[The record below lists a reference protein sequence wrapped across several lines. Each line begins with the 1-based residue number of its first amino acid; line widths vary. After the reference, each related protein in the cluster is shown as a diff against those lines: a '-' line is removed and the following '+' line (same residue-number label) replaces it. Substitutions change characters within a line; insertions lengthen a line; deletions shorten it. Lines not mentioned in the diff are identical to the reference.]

1 MAVYRYDPQTRQKKR
16 LSAAQVKQ
24 ITMRAL
30 GLDPNNLED
39 NKIYR
44 RQYDIIRKKIK
55 NYNTLTGDNVSNLS
69 ASEFLYSIT
78 QRRNYGEDLTITQQN
93 VLNTSSINTNIFSK
107 RLKGHDK
114 NITTKG
120 IESVER
126 IFDRFIHNSK
136 EGQEY
141 QNWINEPVQTQYIR
155 EDTGEIISE
164 EQAKNIKEKI
174 TTRII
179 LRREIVFP
187 EEVFRKLKDLSNT
200 LHARQEAIYKSSKS
214 MYASA
219 RDVGS
224 W

>member
-1 MAVYRYDPQTRQKKR
+1 MAVYRYDTQTRQKKR
-16 LSAAQVKQ
+16 LSPSQVKQ

-39 NKIYR
+39 NKTYR

-55 NYNTLTGDNVSNLS
+55 NYNTLTGDNVSKLS

-93 VLNTSSINTNIFSK
+93 VLNTISINTNIFSK
-107 RLKGHDK
+107 RLKGYDK
-114 NITTKG
+114 NIITKG
-120 IESVER
+120 IESAER
-126 IFDRFIHNSK
+126 IFARFIRNSK

-179 LRREIVFP
+179 LRREIVVP
-187 EEVFRKLKDLSNT
+187 AEVFRKLKDLSNT

-214 MYASA
+214 MYTSA